1 MSVRQGEAVSTL
13 LTDRKLPWNKAVEG
27 NSIVWSPSSNG
38 IHLPDGMRVTVLSPR
53 DIDLRRLASAWT
65 GEHERSG
72 SAAAKSRARD
82 STAEQD
88 DAPGRRGILLIHAS
102 GDESWAREIC
112 GRGIELSG
120 ERKRWSLLSD
130 LAVPLKE
137 LEREWRDQ
145 IARACVAVVLLSPKA
160 LASAY
165 MREQELP
172 AVLSA
177 AEEGLRVTWVLV
189 ADCDWRTSG
198 LERYQTASRVDQPL
212 DRLGTKEREEAI
224 LEIARKLIA
233 LHEASSTEPWSA
245 RPIADGAKLD
255 VEALAT
261 SRFIADNGAANAA
274 SIAFLAEF
282 HDRSLLIGGD
292 AQAAVLCESIRTL
305 LAQRHQSRLRVDAF
319 VLPHAGSA
327 RNLNRELLELLACDR
342 YLISTDGTAFM
353 HPDRE
358 TVARI
363 IMYGRASTDSRPV
376 LVFNYRTRYTEIWAD
391 PSLQERYRYDAVYPA
406 SGMAGIKVQI

>member
-1 MSVRQGEAVSTL
+1 VSVRQGEAVSTL

-27 NSIVWSPSSNG
+27 DSIVWSPSSNG
-38 IHLPDGMRVTVLSPR
+38 IYLPDGMRVTVLSPR
-53 DIDLRRLASAWT
+53 DTDLRRLASAWT

-88 DAPGRRGILLIHAS
+88 DALKRRGILLINAS

-130 LAVPLKE
+130 LAIPVKE

-145 IARACVAVVLLSPKA
+145 IARARVAVVLLSPKA

-165 MREQELP
+165 MREQLP
-172 AVLSA
+172 AILSA

-198 LERYQTASRVDQPL
+198 LERYQAASRVDQPL
-212 DRLGTKEREEAI
+212 DRLGTKEREQAI
-224 LEIARKLIA
+224 QEIARKLIA
-233 LHEASSTEPWSA
+233 LDEASFTEPRSA
-245 RPIADGAKLD
+245 RPITDGAKLD

-261 SRFIADNGAANAA
+261 SRFIADKGVANAA

-292 AQAAVLCESIRTL
+292 AQAEVLCESIRTL
-305 LAQRHQSRLRVDAF
+305 LSQRRQSRLHVDAF

-406 SGMAGIKVQI
+406 SGLSGIKVQI